1 MAKIDLLNL
10 KNVQEMSRDQIR
22 EIREIQR
29 ALINSGYLDR
39 TFQSKFGER
48 SSDDGFWGSRSAA
61 ALKAYQADNTPKD
74 FSNGAGFIWNPAAG
88 YDHSSEFSGNSNESK
103 PTENKPV
110 YNPYPEGASTGIP
123 GFVEEAIVRNKE
135 KQANRDFD
143 LSSFDRNNPESVT
156 STQQWLINNGYL
168 TEDAAHG
175 GWGPKSQAAYDSA
188 VLDSNVPKRFD
199 AKLSNGARD
208 FGFLGNIFGSIN
220 DVDTYFKWQR
230 KVDRAKE
237 SGDVNEEGIPQVNMN
252 WNVNKHQLSQLA
264 GLLPEGLTASSYPTW
279 VGDSVIGKG
288 RIAGKEARYSN
299 TWDNPEFQ
307 QENQNII
314 TRGLG
319 WLSSKIREKNPDAKI
334 ATYLDMGKTSLEY
347 PGRGSIGG
355 FSIRTSPKGIFIS
368 DGYEFAADP
377 SKVSTTEAQSEG
389 YNEVRRGMN
398 EKYRGNNNTSQQY
411 FISWDAYNDMHK

>member
-1 MAKIDLLNL
+1 MAKIDLTNL
-10 KNVQEMSRDQIR
+10 KNVQGMSRDQIK
-22 EIREIQR
+22 EIQR
-29 ALINSGYLDR
+29 ALIDSGYLDR

-48 SSDDGFWGSRSAA
+48 ASDDGFWGNRSQA
-61 ALKAYQADNTPKD
+61 ALDAYLNENSPID
-74 FSNGAGFIWNPAAG
+74 FSKGAGFIWNNAAG
-88 YDHSSEFSGNSNESK
+88 YDHSSEFSSK
-103 PTENKPV
+103 PEETKPV

-123 GFVEEAIVRNKE
+123 GFVEESIARSKE
-135 KQANRDFD
+135 RHDNENFD
-143 LSSFDRNNPESVT
+143 LSAFDKTNPESVT
-156 STQQWLINNGYL
+156 NTQQWLIKNGYL
-168 TEDAAHG
+168 TKNDAYG

-188 VLDSNVPKRFD
+188 ILDRNAPKHFD

-208 FGFLGNIFGSIN
+208 FGFLGNIFGSAN

-230 KVDRAKE
+230 KVKKAKKQ
-237 SGDVNEEGIPQVNMN
+237 GNVNEEGIPQVNMN

-264 GLLPEGLTASSYPTW
+264 KLLPEGLTASSYPTW
-279 VGDSVIGKG
+279 VGDSEIGEG
-288 RIAGKEARYSN
+288 RIAGKDARYSN

-319 WLSSKIREKNPDAKI
+319 WLSSKIKEKNPDSKI

-377 SKVSTTEAQSEG
+377 SKVSTTDAQSTG
-389 YNEVRRGMN
+389 YNEVRRSMN
-398 EKYRGNNNTSQQY
+398 EKYRGNNNTVQQY

>member
-1 MAKIDLLNL
+1 MTKMDLMNL
-10 KNVQEMSRDQIR
+10 KNVQGMSRDQIK
-22 EIREIQR
+22 EIQR
-29 ALINSGYLDR
+29 ALIDSGYLDR

-48 SSDDGFWGSRSAA
+48 ASDDGLWGNRSQA
-61 ALKAYQADNTPKD
+61 ALDAYLNANSPKD
-74 FSNGAGFIWNPAAG
+74 FSWGTGFIWNPAAG
-88 YDHSSEFSGNSNESK
+88 YDHSSEFSNKSS
-103 PTENKPV
+103 ENKPSKNKPV
-110 YNPYPEGASTGIP
+110 HNPYPEGASTGIP
-123 GFVEEAIVRNKE
+123 GFVEESISRNKE
-135 KQANRDFD
+135 RRANENFD
-143 LSSFDRNNPESVT
+143 LFAFDKTNPESVT
-156 STQQWLINNGYL
+156 STQQYLIKNGYL
-168 TEDAAHG
+168 TEDAARG

-188 VLDSNVPKRFD
+188 MLDRNAPKRFD

-208 FGFLGNIFGSIN
+208 FGFLGNIFGSAN
-220 DVDTYFKWQR
+220 DVNTYFKWQR
-230 KVDRAKE
+230 KVEHAKKQ
-237 SGDVNEEGIPQVNMN
+237 GNVNEEGIPQVDMN

-279 VGDSVIGKG
+279 VGDSEIGKG
-288 RIAGKEARYSN
+288 RTAGKDARYSN

-314 TRGLG
+314 TRGLD
-319 WLSSKIREKNPDAKI
+319 WLSSKIKEKNPDSKV

-377 SKVSTTEAQSEG
+377 SKVSTTDAQSAG